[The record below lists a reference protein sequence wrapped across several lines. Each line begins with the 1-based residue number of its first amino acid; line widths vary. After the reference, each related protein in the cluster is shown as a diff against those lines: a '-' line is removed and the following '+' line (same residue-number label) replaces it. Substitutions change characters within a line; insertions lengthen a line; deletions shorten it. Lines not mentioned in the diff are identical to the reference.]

1 MSPAST
7 ALQEPPCRPASV
19 LEVLLAFSAM
29 ALQGFGGVLPVAQ
42 RMLVERRRW
51 LSSTEFVEMLALAQ
65 VLPGPNVVNLA
76 LMFGDRHFGVRGAL
90 AAMLGLLG
98 VPLVIVVLMAALYSQ
113 LASLPAVA
121 GALRGMGA
129 VSAGL
134 VVGTALKL
142 APSLRGNPLGP
153 ILAAVM
159 LIGAALAVGWLR
171 VPLVWVV
178 LGLGAISMAI
188 AAWRLPR

>member
-1 MSPAST
+1 MSGLTTEP
-7 ALQEPPCRPASV
+7 LEPPCRPASAV
-19 LEVLLAFSAM
+19 EILRVFTAL

-42 RMLVERRRW
+42 RILVERRRW
-51 LSSTEFVEMLALAQ
+51 LTSTEFVEMLALAQ
-65 VLPGPNVVNLA
+65 VLPGPNIVNLA

-90 AAMLGLLG
+90 AAMSGLLG
-98 VPLVIVVLMAALYSQ
+98 VPLVIVVLMTALYSQ

-142 APSLRGNPLGP
+142 APSLRGNPLGRTP
-153 ILAAVM
+153 AAMM

-178 LGLGAISMAI
+178 LGLGAVSMAI

>member
-153 ILAAVM
+153 TLAAVM